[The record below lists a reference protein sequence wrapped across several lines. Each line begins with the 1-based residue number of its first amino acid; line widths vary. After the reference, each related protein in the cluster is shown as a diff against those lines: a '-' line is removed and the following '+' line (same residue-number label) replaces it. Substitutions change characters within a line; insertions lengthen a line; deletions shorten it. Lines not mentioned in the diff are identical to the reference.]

1 MGKKVGR
8 PCKANRSDK
17 VVTLRM
23 TQEEY
28 EQLEKYAKDHHQT
41 ITDSLKDGLKKLYK
55 SR

>member
-1 MGKKVGR
+1 MMRRVGR
-8 PCKANRSDK
+8 PNIENPSDK

-23 TQEEY
+23 TQDEY
-28 EQLEKYAKDHHQT
+28 ERLKQYAELHYQT

>member
-28 EQLEKYAKDHHQT
+28 EQLEKYAKDHQQT
-41 ITDSLKDGLKKLYK
+41 ITGSLKEGLKKLYK
-55 SR
+55 VR